1 MAADPDREMVA
12 TDTAKGLTG
21 MAFVI
26 KKLFTKED
34 PQMLHKVLGLLSLIS
49 FFYRYGYVYPRRG
62 NLGFDGTRL
71 DWFTMA
77 LHTALSTSSLIFHVL
92 RKRILKKPY
101 IIWEEYRL
109 HAISFSL
116 RCTAVF
122 IAAWAG
128 ANRFVLFPTVMIWH
142 IIADEIT
149 RQYGTTGQTTVRGT
163 DRLPWRI
170 KLLTRFY
177 GFYQFCA
184 IASHVLPDA
193 RKMDM
198 AWNTLIAIQ
207 SSAFLMTLFRKGLIP
222 YAMHGI
228 GYTLCLIL
236 SFYHIVVV
244 HTEPFFL
251 PGVALLFGLRV
262 KLGINKYVLWCT
274 FAAVAALPDIIQ
286 MAELQ
291 GPAAQVEQMA
301 WSHINQGQQLALDN
315 TPPFVIDGA
324 KFGYAQYEA
333 LPGWDEL
340 EAGTDYVA
348 TRSMD
353 LINESGIAP
362 MAAEYLARSVGQGG
376 FPAPMAGG
384 GASP

>member
-1 MAADPDREMVA
+1 MVAPDREMAA
-12 TDTAKGLTG
+12 TDTVKGLTG

-34 PQMLHKVLGLLSLIS
+34 PQMLHKVLGLLALVS
-49 FFYRYGYVYPRRG
+49 FFYRYGYVFPRQG
-62 NLGFDGTRL
+62 NLGFEGTRL
-71 DWFTMA
+71 DWITMA

-122 IAAWAG
+122 IAGFAG
-128 ANRFVLFPTVMIWH
+128 VNRFVLFPTVMIWH

-149 RQYGTTGQTTVRGT
+149 RQYGTAGQTTVRGT

-198 AWNTLIAIQ
+198 AFNTLIAIQ

-222 YAMHGI
+222 YAVHGI

-236 SFYHIVVV
+236 SSYHILVV
-244 HTEPFFL
+244 HSEPFFL

-262 KLGINKYVLWCT
+262 KLGINKYVLWCS
-274 FAAVAALPDIIQ
+274 FAAIAAIPDIIQ

-291 GPAAQVEQMA
+291 GSAALVEEMA

-333 LPGWDEL
+333 LPGWEEL

-362 MAAEYLARSVGQGG
+362 IAAEYISRLSGG
-376 FPAPMAGG
+376 FPAPMTGG
-384 GASP
+384 GASA